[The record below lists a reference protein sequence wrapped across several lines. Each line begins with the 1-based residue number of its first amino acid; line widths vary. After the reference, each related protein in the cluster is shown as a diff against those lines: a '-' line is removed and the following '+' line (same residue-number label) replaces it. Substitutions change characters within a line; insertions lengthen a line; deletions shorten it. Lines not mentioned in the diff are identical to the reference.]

1 MEKKRRF
8 IINAV
13 YYALIILPILV
24 VLYFLLPVV
33 TPFIVAFVIA
43 ALVTKLAGWIA
54 GKLRLPQKSLV
65 LLLTALFYF
74 VIFAAI
80 VVGGSR
86 LIVSAGNFLAS
97 LPGLYTD
104 QVLPLLNELFAK
116 MEEILDSADPMIAS
130 AVENSF
136 QQLTEN
142 LGQIVSSLSV
152 NALRLIS
159 GYASGIPSFFVTLV
173 ITVVATFFMAA
184 DFERILGFFKKIIPE
199 RGLKICRAVK
209 DSAKNFFFVFI
220 KSYSFLMFLT
230 FVELTI
236 GFLIL
241 GIPFAGWIALGI
253 AIFDILPVLGTGGIL
268 LPWAVILCIMGN
280 YGLAIGILILY
291 VVITAIRNTLEPRI
305 VGKQIGLHPLVTL
318 MSLFIG
324 VKLYGL
330 VGLVCLPVGI
340 SIFYNMVK
348 TGTIKQLLGKEAS
361 ESEEGVEEEG

>member
-43 ALVTKLAGWIA
+43 ALVTKPAGWIA

-361 ESEEGVEEEG
+361 ESKEGVEEER